1 MFNQLWVSWTE
12 LTYKD
17 SIPLGIPQSCLRTWG
32 VIVRLRSRLH
42 WGREDFL
49 QREQSSCFPDP
60 AVELLRAMQKMG
72 HSCVVIYPGGQ
83 ISPHCSFCP
92 FLGCSPRTNLK
103 GEAPGILELG
113 YQLFKKSSRNVS
125 CPAPGG
131 FEVMGCYGSSPWRK
145 GDLGPLRSW
154 VQGQPS
160 TWGMERR
167 NFFSLSGSEKD
178 PGTGCPEWALWSF
191 LGNSVHCSI
200 NHCPSCRTPF
210 ETQAKSNYCLLPFYF
225 YDLLFQQ
232 TFKCSYRLGVW

>member
-1 MFNQLWVSWTE
+1 MVVVTILSGQSSACSKCSISFERVE
-12 LTYKD
+12 LNWPIKD
-17 SIPLGIPQSCLRTWG
+17 SIPLGIAQSCLRTWG
-32 VIVRLRSRLH
+32 VIARPRSRLH

-49 QREQSSCFPDP
+49 QREQSSGFPDP
-60 AVELLRAMQKMG
+60 AVVLLRAMQRMG
-72 HSCVVIYPGGQ
+72 HSCVVIYPRGQ

-92 FLGCSPRTNLK
+92 FLGCSPRTNLR

-113 YQLFKKSSRNVS
+113 YRLFRKSSRNVS

-131 FEVMGCYGSSPWRK
+131 FEVMGCYGSSPWGK

-178 PGTGCPEWALWSF
+178 PGTGWPEWAL
-191 LGNSVHCSI
+191 
-200 NHCPSCRTPF
+200 
-210 ETQAKSNYCLLPFYF
+210 
-225 YDLLFQQ
+225 
-232 TFKCSYRLGVW
+232 